1 MVLPT
6 REATPIGCLSIY
18 HTKTRPPL
26 PMKKILFM
34 SIYWELAEIKLSTRN
49 FVPLATRGESY
60 LLVTFE
66 PANIHLCGVR

>member
-1 MVLPT
+1 
-6 REATPIGCLSIY
+6 
-18 HTKTRPPL
+18 
-26 PMKKILFM
+26 M